1 MVTVGRNVNI
11 RERLPLRRPLQ
22 DPFPK
27 QTFFSL
33 AGNPVRSLRCFK
45 SKDEG
50 GGGRGKEAHKFKVW
64 FSSPTYSYHGI

>member
-27 QTFFSL
+27 QTFFAL

-50 GGGRGKEAHKFKVW
+50 EGGGEEAHKFKVW
-64 FSSPTYSYHGI
+64 FSSPTYSYDGI